1 MREKRSVLTP
11 VFYVSIIAAGI
22 FILWGAFFP
31 GNVESV
37 LSIVNDFISNKLG
50 WVYMLAM
57 TAFVVFAIYLIFS
70 PYGKIRL
77 GRQDEKPQYSY
88 FTWFSFLFTAGMGV
102 GLVFYGVN
110 EPVTH
115 FHNPPSAEPAS
126 VLAQEE
132 SMMHTLF
139 HWGLHPWGVYAIVG
153 LTLAYFNFRHNA
165 PLLMSSALSPLIGDR
180 SKGWLGTG
188 IDSLAVF
195 GTIFG
200 IATSLGLGATQIT
213 AGLSYSF
220 DGIEN
225 NVWTQTIIVLIITVA
240 FVISAS
246 TGVNKGIR
254 YLSIGNVIIA
264 VALMV
269 FVFIFGSSVQM
280 IESFM
285 TNLANYLNNIVSMTL
300 GMNSFTGDRSFLNDW
315 TLFYWAWWIGW
326 SAFVGSFIARVSR
339 GRTIREFII
348 GVMGVPV
355 LFSAIWFAIFGVA
368 GIESD
373 NLLGGG
379 IYSLIESQ
387 GNEVALFAFLENYPA
402 APVIMG
408 IAILLIASFF
418 VTSADSGTFVLSML
432 TTGGSLNPPLK
443 VKLIWGAIL
452 AGTAIVLLWSGGL
465 SALEMAMLI
474 AAFPF
479 TFIVLMLAISLFK
492 ALRSEYGIIK
502 LEREQLLY
510 ESSYREETKR
520 QLQEQKESFEETLP
534 DEIAPHL
541 ADDGSGEDNK

>member
-1 MREKRSVLTP
+1 MKEKKSVLTP
-11 VFYVSIIAAGI
+11 VFYVSVSLAAV

-31 GNVESV
+31 ENVGSV
-37 LSIVNDFISNKLG
+37 LGVINNFISNQLG
-50 WVYMLAM
+50 WVYMLGM
-57 TAFVVFAIYLIFS
+57 TAFVIFAIYLVFS

-115 FHNPPSAEPAS
+115 FHNPPSAEPGSIA
-126 VLAQEE
+126 AQEE

-139 HWGLHPWGVYAIVG
+139 HWGIHPWGVYAVVG
-153 LTLAYFNFRHNA
+153 LSLAYFNFRHNA
-165 PLLMSSALSPLIGDR
+165 PLLMSSALSPLIGER

-240 FVISAS
+240 FMISAS

-264 VALMV
+264 IALML

-280 IESFM
+280 LEAFM
-285 TNLANYLNNIVSMTL
+285 TNLGNYLNNIVSMTFN
-300 GMNSFTGDRSFLNDW
+300 MNSFTGERSFLNDW

-326 SAFVGSFIARVSR
+326 AAFVGSFIARVSR
-339 GRTIREFII
+339 GRTIREFIV

-355 LFSAIWFAIFGVA
+355 VFSAIWFAIFGVA

-373 NLLGGG
+373 NILGGG
-379 IYSLIESQ
+379 IYSLIETE

-402 APVIMG
+402 APLIMG
-408 IAILLIASFF
+408 VAILLIASFF
-418 VTSADSGTFVLSML
+418 VTSADSGTFVISML

-443 VKLIWGAIL
+443 VKLIWGGIL

-465 SALEMAMLI
+465 SAIEMAMLI

-479 TFIVLMLAISLFK
+479 TFIVAMLGISLYK
-492 ALRSEYGIIK
+492 ALRSEYGIIE
-502 LEREQLLY
+502 LERQQLLY
-510 ESSYREETKR
+510 KDSHRVKTEKELEERREA
-520 QLQEQKESFEETLP
+520 FEETLP

-541 ADDGSGEDNK
+541 ADDGSEEENK

>member
-1 MREKRSVLTP
+1 MKNRRSSVTP
-11 VFYVSIIAAGI
+11 VFYISLAIAFV
-22 FILWGAFFP
+22 FILWGAIFP
-31 GNVESV
+31 ANVESV
-37 LSIVNDFISNKLG
+37 LGTINDFISNKFG
-50 WVYMLAM
+50 WVYLLAM
-57 TAFVVFAIYLIFS
+57 TGFVVFALYLIIS

-77 GRQDEKPQYSY
+77 GKQDEKPQYSY

-110 EPVTH
+110 EPLTH
-115 FHNPPSAEPAS
+115 FHNPPVTEGGTA
-126 VLAQEE
+126 LAQQEALQY
-132 SMMHTLF
+132 TLF
-139 HWGLHPWGVYAIVG
+139 HWGLHPWAVYAVVG
-153 LTLAYFNFRHNA
+153 LALAYFNFRHNA
-165 PLLMSSALSPLIGDR
+165 PLLMSSALSPLIGER
-180 SKGWLGTG
+180 SKGWMGTTVDV
-188 IDSLAVF
+188 IAVF

-220 DGIEN
+220 DAIEN
-225 NVWTQTIIVLIITVA
+225 NLFTQMIVVIIITIA
-240 FVISAS
+240 FIASAA

-254 YLSIGNVIIA
+254 YLSMSNVVIA
-264 VALMV
+264 IALMI
-269 FVFIFGSSVQM
+269 FVFIFGSSITM

-285 TNLANYLNNIVSMTL
+285 TNTGNYLQNIVSMTFN
-300 GMNSFTGDRSFLNDW
+300 MNSFVGDRGFLNDW

-326 SAFVGSFIARVSR
+326 AAFVGSFIARVSR

-373 NLLGGG
+373 NILGGG
-379 IYSLIESQ
+379 LYSLIETQ

-402 APVIMG
+402 APLVMG

-443 VKLIWGAIL
+443 IKLVWGAIL
-452 AGTAIVLLWSGGL
+452 AGTAMVLLLSGGL

-479 TFIVLMLAISLFK
+479 TFIVIMLAISLYK
-492 ALRSEYGIIK
+492 ALRSEHGIIQ
-502 LEREQLLY
+502 LEKQQLIF
-510 ESSYREETKR
+510 ESDYREETEKELAEKR
-520 QLQEQKESFEETLP
+520 EAFEETLP
-534 DEIAPHL
+534 DEQPPEIEAE
-541 ADDGSGEDNK
+541 SNEEK

>member
-139 HWGLHPWGVYAIVG
+139 HWGLHPWAVYAIVG

-180 SKGWLGTG
+180 SKGWLGTS

-240 FVISAS
+240 FVVSAS

-348 GVMGVPV
+348 GVMVYIIQCNLV
-355 LFSAIWFAIFGVA
+355 CDTGVA

-479 TFIVLMLAISLFK
+479 TFIVLMLGISLFK

-520 QLQEQKESFEETLP
+520 KLQEQRESFEETLP
-534 DEIAPHL
+534 EEIAPHL

>member
-520 QLQEQKESFEETLP
+520 KLQEQRESFEETLP
-534 DEIAPHL
+534 EEIAPHL

>member
-479 TFIVLMLAISLFK
+479 TFIVLMLGISLFK

-520 QLQEQKESFEETLP
+520 QLQEQRESFEETLP
-534 DEIAPHL
+534 EEIAPHL

>member
-1 MREKRSVLTP
+1 M
-11 VFYVSIIAAGI
+11 
-22 FILWGAFFP
+22 
-31 GNVESV
+31 
-37 LSIVNDFISNKLG
+37 LG
-50 WVYMLAM
+50 M
-57 TAFVVFAIYLIFS
+57 TAFVIFAIYLVFS

-115 FHNPPSAEPAS
+115 FHNPPSAEPGSIA
-126 VLAQEE
+126 AQEE

-139 HWGLHPWGVYAIVG
+139 HWGIHPWGVYAVVG
-153 LTLAYFNFRHNA
+153 LSLAYFNFRHNA
-165 PLLMSSALSPLIGDR
+165 PLLMSSALSPLIGER

-240 FVISAS
+240 FMISAS

-264 VALMV
+264 IALML

-280 IESFM
+280 LEAFM
-285 TNLANYLNNIVSMTL
+285 TNLGNYLNNIVSMTFN
-300 GMNSFTGDRSFLNDW
+300 MNSFTGERSFLNDW

-326 SAFVGSFIARVSR
+326 AAFVGSFIARVSR
-339 GRTIREFII
+339 GRTIREFIV

-355 LFSAIWFAIFGVA
+355 VFSAIWFAIFGVA

-373 NLLGGG
+373 NILGGG
-379 IYSLIESQ
+379 IYSLIETE

-402 APVIMG
+402 APLIMG
-408 IAILLIASFF
+408 VAILLIASFF
-418 VTSADSGTFVLSML
+418 VTSADSGTFVISML

-443 VKLIWGAIL
+443 VKLIWGGIL

-465 SALEMAMLI
+465 SAIEMAMLI

-479 TFIVLMLAISLFK
+479 TFIVAMLGISLYK
-492 ALRSEYGIIK
+492 ALRSEYGIIE
-502 LEREQLLY
+502 LERQQLLY
-510 ESSYREETKR
+510 KDSHRVKTEKELEERREA
-520 QLQEQKESFEETLP
+520 FEETLP

-541 ADDGSGEDNK
+541 ADDGSEEENK

>member
-355 LFSAIWFAIFGVA
+355 LFSAIWFSIFGVA

-479 TFIVLMLAISLFK
+479 TFIVLMLGISLFK

-520 QLQEQKESFEETLP
+520 KLQEQRESFEETLP
-534 DEIAPHL
+534 EEIAPHL

>member
-165 PLLMSSALSPLIGDR
+165 PLLMSSALSPLIGYR

-479 TFIVLMLAISLFK
+479 TFIVLMLGISLFK

-520 QLQEQKESFEETLP
+520 KLQEQRESFEETLP
-534 DEIAPHL
+534 EEIAPHL